1 MGMHFR
7 GVNFTPGEDKL
18 RVSAWLNTSID
29 AIQGTDQKHYQLWG
43 KIFEYFEQYKETT
56 NERTVKSL
64 THRWSV
70 IQKATNK
77 FCATLAQVGRLN
89 QSGMTE
95 HDKFEKAKIM
105 YKSLE
110 KCNFQFEHCWNL
122 LKDQPKWIGHA
133 TKEDPKRRKTV
144 SPVPKTSP
152 CSAGTED
159 NAIEN
164 DIIEL
169 DRPIG
174 RKAEKGKRKALD
186 KQIEESV
193 QLRKLK
199 YTLLEESRKK
209 EEKKLHQE
217 DERLKLEREKVK
229 LAKKESDQRI
239 MMMNLNGM
247 TDIQKQYFQQLQKEI
262 MEENDAPVLG

>member
-1 MGMHFR
+1 M
-7 GVNFTPGEDKL
+7 
-18 RVSAWLNTSID
+18 
-29 AIQGTDQKHYQLWG
+29 
-43 KIFEYFEQYKETT
+43 
-56 NERTVKSL
+56 

-95 HDKFEKAKIM
+95 HDKVKCYTLLCFNRNKSFHVYLISIYLFVCKFEKAKIM

-193 QLRKLK
+193 QLIKLK
-199 YTLLEESRKK
+199 YTLLEESRVQEKEFYRLKAEKMEYDKKK